1 MRALAPLLVL
11 VLLAPIFGPASTPVV
26 DPFDAIVRHDLR
38 FAASRLEAAVG
49 TVPPARYPVMTT
61 SSGAWSTTDPPAW
74 TSGFFSGALWRIYE
88 ATGCRPWAT
97 RAAGRDAGLEGQE
110 LDTSS
115 HDVGFKIFT
124 SIGNAA
130 RLTGSS
136 KDRDTV
142 LTAAASLATR
152 YSSVVT
158 AIRSWDGPT
167 PAHFRVII
175 DNLMNLE
182 LLFWASHHGGPRTWY
197 RMAVNH
203 ALRSMHDLVRAD
215 GSTYQGVDYD
225 PSTGKILRKF
235 THQGAATEST
245 WARGQAW
252 GIHGFTMVFRE
263 TGDARFLET
272 ARRIADF
279 YLDHL
284 PADHVPYWDFA
295 APGIPNAPRDSSA
308 AAVAA
313 AGLLELATLETD
325 GARSD
330 RYAQAARD
338 TITSLSSPAYLAEG
352 TAGRSILLHGTQNAP
367 VGETDRGLIYG
378 DYYFVEALLRYR
390 SLTGRITDASTGH
403 PVVGARITL
412 ADGGRTLSRS
422 DGRYLLAG
430 APAGAVDVT
439 VSAPGFDDAA
449 RTVAMDAV
457 GASRLDFTLVPSTTA
472 SGPAITRCRTAGL
485 FP

>member
-1 MRALAPLLVL
+1 
-11 VLLAPIFGPASTPVV
+11 
-26 DPFDAIVRHDLR
+26 
-38 FAASRLEAAVG
+38 
-49 TVPPARYPVMTT
+49 
-61 SSGAWSTTDPPAW
+61 
-74 TSGFFSGALWRIYE
+74 
-88 ATGCRPWAT
+88 
-97 RAAGRDAGLEGQE
+97 
-110 LDTSS
+110 
-115 HDVGFKIFT
+115 
-124 SIGNAA
+124 
-130 RLTGSS
+130 
-136 KDRDTV
+136 
-142 LTAAASLATR
+142 
-152 YSSVVT
+152 
-158 AIRSWDGPT
+158 
-167 PAHFRVII
+167 
-175 DNLMNLE
+175 
-182 LLFWASHHGGPRTWY
+182 
-197 RMAVNH
+197 
-203 ALRSMHDLVRAD
+203 
-215 GSTYQGVDYD
+215 
-225 PSTGKILRKF
+225 
-235 THQGAATEST
+235 
-245 WARGQAW
+245 
-252 GIHGFTMVFRE
+252 MVYRE

-284 PADHVPYWDFA
+284 PADHVPYWDFG

-325 GARSD
+325 GARAD

-430 APAGAVDVT
+430 APEGDVDVT
-439 VSAPGFDDAA
+439 VSAPGYEDAA
-449 RTVAMDAV
+449 RTVAMGAV
-457 GASRLDFTLVPSTTA
+457 GPSWLDVALVPSATA

>member
-1 MRALAPLLVL
+1 
-11 VLLAPIFGPASTPVV
+11 
-26 DPFDAIVRHDLR
+26 
-38 FAASRLEAAVG
+38 
-49 TVPPARYPVMTT
+49 
-61 SSGAWSTTDPPAW
+61 
-74 TSGFFSGALWRIYE
+74 
-88 ATGCRPWAT
+88 
-97 RAAGRDAGLEGQE
+97 
-110 LDTSS
+110 
-115 HDVGFKIFT
+115 VGFKVFT

-136 KDRDTV
+136 NDRETV
-142 LTAAASLATR
+142 LAAAASLATR

-203 ALRSMHDLVRAD
+203 ALRTMHDHVRAD

-225 PSTGKILRKF
+225 PATGKIRQPF
-235 THQGAATEST
+235 THQGVATDST

-252 GIHGFTMVFRE
+252 AIHGFTMVYRE
-263 TGDARFLET
+263 SGDARFLET
-272 ARRIADF
+272 ARRVADF

-284 PADHVPYWDFA
+284 PADHVPYWDFDA
-295 APGIPNAPRDSSA
+295 SAIPNAPRDTSA
-308 AAVAA
+308 AAVAT

-325 GARSD
+325 GVRAG

-352 TAGRSILLHGTQNAP
+352 TASRSILLHGTQNAP
-367 VGETDRGLIYG
+367 VGETDRGLTYG

-403 PVVGARITL
+403 PVAGARVTL
-412 ADGGRTLSRS
+412 ADGGTSLSRL
-422 DGRYLLAG
+422 DGRFLLAG
-430 APAGAVDVT
+430 VPEGDVLVT
-439 VSAPGFDDAA
+439 VSAPGYGDAA
-449 RTVAMDAV
+449 RTVSLGAV
-457 GASRLDFTLVPSTTA
+457 GSASLDVALVPGAAA

-485 FP
+485 GP